1 MERAM
6 DKFDDYELNG
16 RRIKVSLNIQQLLT
30 KLFKYLPSSSSRTS
44 PAMADPEAAPGPG
57 AGEDHLEKDPAAVGA
72 VAGTLAL
79 ALAPAPSVAANLVP
93 APSPEEVDRS
103 HPEVAVALGL
113 PRRRRMTET
122 AQSLSLVL
130 RKDPSLDRN
139 PGPDL
144 GLSLGLGPGPS
155 LGPALHH
162 ETRDPS
168 RGSLRERRGLAPEVL
183 VETMARGQR
192 LTRTR
197 LWPTV
202 TVQGLN
208 QALPQ
213 LKPPPRKM
221 MKTN

>member
-1 MERAM
+1 MR
-6 DKFDDYELNG
+6 
-16 RRIKVSLNIQQLLT
+16 
-30 KLFKYLPSSSSRTS
+30 
-44 PAMADPEAAPGPG
+44 
-57 AGEDHLEKDPAAVGA
+57 
-72 VAGTLAL
+72 
-79 ALAPAPSVAANLVP
+79 
-93 APSPEEVDRS
+93 
-103 HPEVAVALGL
+103 
-113 PRRRRMTET
+113 ET
-122 AQSLSLVL
+122 AQSPSLVP

-139 PGPDL
+139 PGPDQDP
-144 GLSLGLGPGPS
+144 GLSLGPS
-155 LGPALHH
+155 LDPALHH

-213 LKPPPRKM
+213 LRPPPRKM